1 MDKSDN
7 IRLSLL
13 GLPIIQTIDD
23 FSIITHISKYTIFQ
37 LSKNSQYHYRTY
49 EILKSNG
56 KARLISQP
64 NKKLKGLQAWILF
77 NILNKLKVSSSCKGF
92 ERGTS
97 ISDNVEPHKFAS
109 TIMTI
114 DLLDFFPSVKG
125 NMVYNVFKSIGYNKE
140 IATLMTNICTYKG
153 ALPQGGPCS
162 PKLAN
167 LILWKLDI
175 RIQGYVGK
183 RGLTYTRYA
192 DDLTFSGF
200 NPNKL
205 IQILP
210 IIKQIIKSEKF
221 EVNEDKTRIAGSA
234 RAKKVTGLIVSN
246 DTFGIGVQKLKV
258 IRAKIHHLT
267 LPNEQGN
274 FDLIDEVQGWLS
286 YINSVDKKRSQIL
299 SEYILELS
307 KKHPLTLI
315 KQLNILKTK
324 SVN

>member
-7 IRLSLL
+7 IRLSFF

-23 FSIITHISKYTIFQ
+23 FSIITHVSKYTIFQ
-37 LSKNSQYHYRTY
+37 LSKHSQYHYKTY

-64 NKKLKGLQAWILF
+64 NRRLKGLQSWILF
-77 NILNKLKVSSSCKGF
+77 HILNKLKVSSSCKGF

-109 TIMTI
+109 TVLSI
-114 DLLDFFPSVKG
+114 DLSDFFPSVKS
-125 NMVYNVFKSIGYNKE
+125 NMVYNVFKSVGYNRD
-140 IATLMTNICTYKG
+140 IATLMTNICTFNG

-167 LILWKLDI
+167 LILWKLDV

-200 NPNKL
+200 NPSKL
-205 IQILP
+205 VQIIP
-210 IIKQIIKSEKF
+210 IIKNIINSEKF
-221 EVNEDKTRIAGSA
+221 EVNEKKTRIAGAA
-234 RAKKVTGLIVSN
+234 RAKKVTGLIISN
-246 DTFGIGVQKLKV
+246 DSFGIGVKKMKIV
-258 IRAKIHHLT
+258 RAKIHHLT
-267 LPNEQGN
+267 LANQQSN
-274 FDLIDEVQGWLS
+274 FDLIDEVQGWLA
-286 YINSVDKKRSQIL
+286 YINSVDRKRLHIL
-299 SEYILELS
+299 NEYISKLS
-307 KKHPLTLI
+307 KKNPSTLVA
-315 KQLNILKTK
+315 QLNLLKK
-324 SVN
+324 